1 VQNIKQIE
9 LVNIELTL
17 NIQKHMNKKI
27 FLYPLM
33 LVLLAFVGTGC
44 NDDTDEPTPD
54 NNTTETNTLVDVA
67 RANGFNI
74 LVEALERVDLDAT
87 LSGTDEFTVFAPTDA
102 AFADLLAELE
112 LDSLGQ
118 VDDATLTQILL
129 NHVVSGKVLAA
140 DLEDG
145 YVSTLA
151 DGPEST
157 KISLLVNGTTLNNR
171 AEIGDTDVMAD
182 NGVVHVIDQVLTIPN
197 VVTAAIANDNFSTLV
212 AALTRE
218 DLDTDF
224 IATLSAEGP
233 FTVFAPTNAA
243 FQDLLDSNDDWN
255 ALADIPKE
263 TLELVLSYHVIAG
276 QNVTSSE
283 INDGDTPTMF
293 AGGTITI
300 NTTNGVV
307 ITDGNGGTS
316 EVRVPDV
323 QTSNAVIHAIDAV
336 LIPQS

>member
-1 VQNIKQIE
+1 
-9 LVNIELTL
+9 
-17 NIQKHMNKKI
+17 MNKKI

-33 LVLLAFVGTGC
+33 LVMLAFLGTSC

-67 RANGFNI
+67 KENGFTI
-74 LVEALERVDLDAT
+74 LVEALERVNLDET
-87 LSGTDEFTVFAPTDA
+87 LSGTDEFTVFAPTDD
-102 AFADLLAELE
+102 AFVALLAELE

-140 DLEDG
+140 DLQDG

-151 DGPEST
+151 DGPENT
-157 KISLLVNGTTLNNR
+157 KISLFVNGTNLNNR
-171 AEIGDTDVMAD
+171 ADITATDVMAD

-197 VVTAAIANDNFSTLV
+197 VVSAALANENFSILV

-243 FQDLLDSNDDWN
+243 FAALLASNDDWN
-255 ALADIPKE
+255 ELADIPKE
-263 TLELVLSYHVIAG
+263 TLELVLSYHVIGG

-283 INDGDTPTMF
+283 INDGDTPIMF
-293 AGGTITI
+293 GGGTITI

-316 EVRVPDV
+316 EVQIADV